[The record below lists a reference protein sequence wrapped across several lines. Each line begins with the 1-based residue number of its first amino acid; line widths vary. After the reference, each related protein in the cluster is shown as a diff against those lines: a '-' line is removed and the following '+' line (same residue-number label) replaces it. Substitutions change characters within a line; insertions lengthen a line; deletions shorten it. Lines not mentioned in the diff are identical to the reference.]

1 MPRLPHLNIS
11 DLSTKQMN
19 FVESITKG
27 KRGKNRTTK
36 DFTYEDGSLK
46 GPFNAWLYSSEI
58 GQHAQKLGEALRF
71 DSAIPATLR
80 EVAILSVAVY
90 WKSQYEWWAHA
101 QIGIENGLSE
111 VVIDAIKRGVPPPE
125 TEPGINAVTMFVRE
139 TLHNKHVSDD
149 TFNAVLEYL
158 GERGI
163 VDLTL
168 LIGYYCLVS
177 ASLNIFQ
184 VPLPNGAKV
193 PFVD

>member
-19 FVESITKG
+19 FVESITNG

-36 DFTYEDGSLK
+36 DFIYEDGSLK

-58 GQHAQKLGEALRF
+58 GQRAQKLGEALRF

-80 EVAILSVAVY
+80 EAAILSVAVY

-101 QIGIENGLSE
+101 RIAFENGLSE
-111 VVIDAIKRGVPPPE
+111 AVIDAIKKGVTPPE
-125 TEPGINAVTMFVRE
+125 TEPGINAITVFVRE
-139 TLHNKHVSDD
+139 TLQKKHVSDD
-149 TFNAVLEYL
+149 TFNAALECL

-163 VDLTL
+163 VDLTM